1 MKTFWPVV
9 WFAFLMVPESHGR
22 GLSVREDLVQVAN
35 GQGIASP
42 SYHGALFGQN
52 PAGLVQN
59 QRLKVQ
65 GGVAALDDSTT
76 NLKASGAVL
85 AGNGTLGAGVAYSQF
100 DSGAYATG
108 TGALHWGAAG
118 TLQSLSTTL
127 GISGR
132 SVSGGASTYD
142 LGLFFDFIPRIRIAA
157 MAKDVSNGLH
167 LVGAGLQFMV
177 DSMVD
182 FVIDADYQTQL
193 KQGVVKPGFSLHTD
207 RVQFTAAYGFRYV
220 GSSDVFLYSRMTAGI
235 GIRIADSILLQYQY
249 RSLPQHLVGL
259 TLRLN

>member
-9 WFAFLMVPESHGR
+9 MLALVSIPESHGR
-22 GLSVREDLVQVAN
+22 GFAVREDLVQVAN
-35 GQGIASP
+35 GQGVAAP
-42 SYHGALFGQN
+42 SFHGALFGQN

-65 GGVAALDDSTT
+65 GGVAAIDDSTT
-76 NLKASGAVL
+76 NLKASGAIL
-85 AGNGTLGAGVAYSQF
+85 AGNGVLGAGVGYSQF
-100 DSGAYATG
+100 DSGAYASG
-108 TGALHWGAAG
+108 TGAIHWGAAG

-132 SVSGGASTYD
+132 SVSGASTYD
-142 LGLFFDFIPRIRIAA
+142 VGLFFDFIPRLRVAA
-157 MAKDVSNGLH
+157 LAKDVGNGLH

-182 FVIDADYQTQL
+182 LVIDADYETRL
-193 KQGVVKPGFSLHTD
+193 KQGVVKPGFTLHTD

-220 GSSDVFLYSRMTAGI
+220 GSSDQFVYSRMTAGI